1 MSETTQKTASELPL
15 MPAPLLQFGKERTDA
30 LMNVQ
35 KELFKAYEDAGRT
48 WLARMKSEVDL
59 WTELAGKLSESRS
72 LPEGLK
78 AYSDSV
84 SQRLQIVA
92 EDGRRMVEDAQK
104 LMTAF
109 TGSLNG
115 HSK

>member
-1 MSETTQKTASELPL
+1 MSAITQDTPSGPSLE
-15 MPAPLLQFGKERTDA
+15 PAQFLQFGKERSEA

-35 KELFKAYEDAGRT
+35 KELLKAYQDAGET
-48 WLARMKSEVDL
+48 WLARMKSEIDL
-59 WTELAGKLSESRS
+59 WTELAGKLSESRT

-92 EDGRRMVEDAQK
+92 DDGRRMVEDAQK
-104 LMTAF
+104 LMAAF
-109 TGSLNG
+109 AGSLNG
-115 HSK
+115 GRK